1 MSLFFFG
8 DHNILGCKL
17 KIVLDCS
24 FACRLHGLLRTKSR
38 PSIHNRSSLRL
49 CNRWFGSVPRL
60 GAPIVPSGIW
70 VIGDRNGWGSFSS
83 LKYNSRRHNHGRQL
97 VRFVPVFD
105 ALATN
110 ASMTWGERIGP
121 KEFYFPYVFPSPGRL
136 SVGFTSH
143 IAS

>member
-1 MSLFFFG
+1 MQAE
-8 DHNILGCKL
+8 
-17 KIVLDCS
+17 DCV
-24 FACRLHGLLRTKSR
+24 GLLF
-38 PSIHNRSSLRL
+38 RL
-49 CNRWFGSVPRL
+49 PVPRFTQDEFPSVDSQPFVSTFVQSL
-60 GAPIVPSGIW
+60 VRQRAASRCPHRAPLESE

-83 LKYNSRRHNHGRQL
+83 LKYNSRRHNHDRQL

-110 ASMTWGERIGP
+110 ASMNWGERIGP